1 MFASEVSER
10 WWGQRGGM
18 SCFKVTP
25 EAAVWVSIRRAI
37 SLLTVFGAEDQT
49 QDSVLVCKC

>member
-10 WWGQRGGM
+10 WWWWGEM

-25 EAAVWVSIRRAI
+25 EAAVWVSIRPAI